1 MKEKKILQFKTLK
14 RYVPPIAIILFLLIS
29 TQLFQSYQFSQIEDI
44 DFVAGL
50 GCDIDKNMDRKMYSV
65 PVLVYDFSNITEPSS
80 TLIETKGSTPVEARV
95 NRQLHTGRR
104 FSLGTEK
111 VYVLS
116 KKFAEDGIS
125 FLLDGL
131 MKINQVSNS
140 AVVVTTSNDPRDI
153 LTLKIPG
160 YQTAPDYMLGLIK
173 SLQSYSYFLN
183 KQTLSTAYIQN
194 STEGCKFLAPNLDII
209 NDKIYFTSLSVFDK
223 GKMVSSIPI
232 PLMKYLNILRN
243 PSGSGIATFS
253 LDDNNLLTFNVT
265 SKRKVKCTKN
275 EDSTFNFDID
285 LDVKG
290 SLSNNNASIIKIGDF
305 PYKKRQLEE
314 KIAVY
319 MQSTLVDFINTMKT
333 DYKMDLLNLGYI
345 AASKYGRHKITNWD
359 EEILKSTININ
370 VNFKISRLGLG
381 RIIFN

>member
-1 MKEKKILQFKTLK
+1 MNKKKIIQFKTLK
-14 RYVPPIAIILFLLIS
+14 RYGPPISIILFLLIS
-29 TQLFQSYQFSQIEDI
+29 TQLFQNYQFAQIEDI

-50 GCDIDKNMDRKMYSV
+50 GCDIDTSMDKKMYLV
-65 PVLVYDFSNITEPSS
+65 PVLTYDFSNINEPSS
-80 TLIETKGSTPVEARV
+80 ILIETKGSTPVEARV
-95 NRQLHTGRR
+95 SRQLHTGRK

-111 VYVLS
+111 VYVFS
-116 KKFAEDGIS
+116 KKFAKEGIS

-140 AVVVTTSNDPRDI
+140 AVVVTTDNDPRDI

-160 YQTAPDYMLGLIK
+160 YPTAPDYMLGLIN

-194 STEGCKFLAPNLDII
+194 STEGCKFLAPNLDIV

-232 PLMKYLNILRN
+232 SLMKYVNILRN

-275 EDSTFNFDID
+275 EDDTFKFDID
-285 LDVKG
+285 LDIKG
-290 SLSNNNASIIKIGDF
+290 SLSNNNVSIIKIGDF
-305 PYKKRQLEE
+305 PHKKRQLEE
-314 KIAVY
+314 QIASY
-319 MQSTLVDFINTMKT
+319 MQSNLVDFINIMKT

-345 AASKYGRHKITNWD
+345 AASKYGRHEIIDWD
-359 EEILKSTININ
+359 KEILKSTINVN

-381 RIIFN
+381 RIIFD

>member
-345 AASKYGRHKITNWD
+345 AASKYGRHKIINWD